1 MEKFTEQQTIIAI
14 EQFLEYGE
22 QQFGKSQ
29 QGYFSGV
36 GWAARCL
43 NAHRERLLTLYA
55 PDRFQ
60 RGWRVRLANWLI
72 NLGWYI
78 ASGSGNT
85 HRWLDFLKAR

>member
-22 QQFGKSQ
+22 QQFCKSQ
-29 QGYFSGV
+29 HGYFSGA

-43 NAHRERLLTLYA
+43 NAHRKRLLTLYA

-60 RGWRVRLANWLI
+60 RGARWRIADFLI
-72 NLGWYI
+72 NLGWSL
-78 ASGSGNT
+78 ARTSG
-85 HRWLDFLKAR
+85 R